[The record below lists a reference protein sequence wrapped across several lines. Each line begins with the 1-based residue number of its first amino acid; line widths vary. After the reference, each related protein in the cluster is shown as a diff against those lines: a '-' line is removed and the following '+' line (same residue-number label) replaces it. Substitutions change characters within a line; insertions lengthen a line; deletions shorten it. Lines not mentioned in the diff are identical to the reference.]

1 MRGLVKTRRAAVALL
16 FATSILVP
24 MTTAYAVAPTCNGVP
39 ATIVGTA
46 GDEVILGTSG
56 PDVIVGKGGDDVIK
70 ARGGN
75 DIVCGNGGNDTL
87 IGGGGADLLFG
98 NSGNDVLR
106 GERGADMLAGGSGTD
121 TASFRKAS
129 KRVVVKLAAGIA
141 KGEGADTLVSI
152 ENIEGSA
159 YGDRLIGNGKAN
171 LIKGL
176 AGNDIINGKGG
187 NDTIKAAG
195 GNDTA
200 NGGPGDDTIN
210 GGPGTDTLTG
220 DAGNDTC
227 TYGEATDCENRPGS
241 RSAITPDGT
250 ETTTTLP
257 PTTTTTTLPP
267 TTTTTTLPPTTTTT
281 TLPPTTTTTTLP
293 PTTTTTTLPPTTTT
307 TTLPPTTT
315 TTTLP
320 PTTTTTTL
328 PPTTTTTTTTTT
340 VPPLPGFGPGT
351 QLVGADLDAGRY
363 IAENVSG
370 CYWERLSGVGGTFDE
385 IIANDNVDGRAIV
398 DISGEDVAFNSTRC
412 GDWVIV
418 QPVEDPPSSTMG
430 QGSWQVGI
438 DIAPGRWST
447 TSEVD
452 GCYWQRVSSFS
463 GEFAAI
469 IANDNVDGRAI
480 VDISANDVG
489 FESTR
494 CGDWVIVQPV
504 EDPPSSTMGQGSWQV
519 GIDIAPGRWSTT
531 SEVDGCYWQRV
542 SSFSG
547 EFAAIIAN
555 DNVDGRAIVDIS
567 ANDVGFESTRCGDWV
582 IVQPVEDPPSS
593 TMGQGSWQVGIDIAP
608 GRWSTTSE
616 VDGCYWQR
624 VSSFSGE
631 FAAIIANDNVDGR
644 AIVDISANDVGFE
657 STRCGDWELVE

>member
-24 MTTAYAVAPTCNGVP
+24 MTTAYAAAPTCNGVP

-46 GDEVILGTSG
+46 GDDVILGTSG

-195 GNDTA
+195 GNDTV

-227 TYGEATDCENRPGS
+227 TNGEATDCENRPGS
-241 RSAITPDGT
+241 QSAITPDGT

-257 PTTTTTTLPP
+257 PT
-267 TTTTTTLPPTTTTT
+267 
-281 TLPPTTTTTTLP
+281 
-293 PTTTTTTLPPTTTT
+293 
-307 TTLPPTTT
+307 
-315 TTTLP
+315 
-320 PTTTTTTL
+320 
-328 PPTTTTTTTTTT
+328 TTTTTTTTTT

-398 DISGEDVAFNSTRC
+398 DISGEDIAFNSTRC
-412 GDWVIV
+412 GDWVIA
-418 QPVEDPPSSTMG
+418 QPVEDPPSTTMG

-463 GEFAAI
+463 GELAAI

-480 VDISANDVG
+480 VDISVNDVG

-504 EDPPSSTMGQGSWQV
+504 EDPPSTTMGQGSWQV

-547 EFAAIIAN
+547 ELAAIIAN

-567 ANDVGFESTRCGDWV
+567 VNDVGFESTRCGDWV
-582 IVQPVEDPPSS
+582 IVQPVEDPPST

-631 FAAIIANDNVDGR
+631 LAAIIANDNVDGR